1 LSICTTNQR
10 RRYKKGRVSNL
21 ETAFDGQGVDTV
33 AEHRVIRPGDV
44 EIAYWIHGEGTP
56 LVMITGLAT
65 PAAAWGPMPG
75 MLAGAGYKVIV
86 IDNRDCGKSSSCEG
100 LDYTISDMADDIAA
114 VMDDA
119 GVAAAYVLSISMGG
133 MIAQEFVLNHPSR
146 VTKLMLM
153 ATTPGSPNGIPPTGE
168 FLSRMFAPATNG
180 DASELMTRTLTMI
193 TAPGFAAENPERV
206 QTLAE
211 VRVELGSN
219 PDQFARQW
227 QAILGYGT
235 WDRLPEID
243 VPTIIIHGDADVFVP
258 YPNGKLLAGRIKGA
272 EFVSLP
278 GIGHLIPLEAPAET
292 FGLIARF
299 FPVKQ
304 EGGSG
309 GVAAPRAEQPH
320 SLEAAIPPRSGAAA

>member
-1 LSICTTNQR
+1 M
-10 RRYKKGRVSNL
+10 
-21 ETAFDGQGVDTV
+21 ETAFDGKGVDSV
-33 AEHRVIRPGDV
+33 PEHRVSRPGDV
-44 EIAYWIHGEGTP
+44 EIAYWVHGEGTP

-75 MLAGAGYKVIV
+75 LLAGSGYKVIV

-100 LDYTISDMADDIAA
+100 IDYTIADMADDVAA
-114 VMDDA
+114 VMDDT

-133 MIAQEFVLNHPSR
+133 MIAQEFVLRHPSR

-153 ATTPGSPNGIPPTGE
+153 ATTPGSPNGIPPTAE
-168 FLSRMFAPATNG
+168 FLSKMFAPPSNG
-180 DASELMTRTLTMI
+180 GGALELLTRTLTMI
-193 TAPGFAAENPERV
+193 TAPGYADANPGTVQAMAA
-206 QTLAE
+206 
-211 VRVELGSN
+211 VRAKLGSN

-235 WDRLPEID
+235 WDRLPEIE

-292 FGLIARF
+292 FGLISRF

-304 EGGSG
+304 E
-309 GVAAPRAEQPH
+309 
-320 SLEAAIPPRSGAAA
+320 AAA